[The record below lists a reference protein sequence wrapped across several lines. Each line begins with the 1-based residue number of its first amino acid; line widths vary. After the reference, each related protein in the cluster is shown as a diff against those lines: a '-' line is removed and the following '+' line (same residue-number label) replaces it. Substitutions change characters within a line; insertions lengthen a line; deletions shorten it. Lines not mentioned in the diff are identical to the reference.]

1 MWHDLFIHVTWPIHI
16 CDMTHSYM
24 IQSHTSRHNANEQV
38 KSQATSVWHDSF
50 ILVTWLIHTC
60 HKTRQVTR
68 QISSKAVSKVYVWH
82 DSLLRVTWLIPMRD
96 ITHSYV
102 TICVTHKSWSGSA
115 ASTMRAIFLG
125 HLEQYRVLQF
135 FDIENETSSVCHE
148 LKESSIWRLWTI
160 FSALYCAFHHP
171 LSVLLFT
178 DSGRVWVRASA
189 IFFLASRPELSC
201 WPRAV

>member
-1 MWHDLFIHVTWPIHI
+1 MTHSYLWHDSFTRVTRLVRSHVKSQVKPLAKSVCDMTHCYVWHDLFP
-16 CDMTHSYM
+16 
-24 IQSHTSRHNANEQV
+24 
-38 KSQATSVWHDSF
+38 
-50 ILVTWLIHTC
+50 
-60 HKTRQVTR
+60 
-68 QISSKAVSKVYVWH
+68 
-82 DSLLRVTWLIPMRD
+82 
-96 ITHSYV
+96 
-102 TICVTHKSWSGSA
+102 CVTLRTHMSPYKSWSGSA

-148 LKESSIWRLWTI
+148 LKDSSIWRLWTI

-189 IFFLASRPELSC
+189 IFFLASRPELSG